1 MAALARLP
9 PRLPLPGERLT
20 TIFPPRATP
29 RILSALRRPLMTKRD
44 FYIDGR
50 WTAPASARD
59 AQVSHAST
67 CRGGPDLVLFCID

>member
-1 MAALARLP
+1 
-9 PRLPLPGERLT
+9 
-20 TIFPPRATP
+20 
-29 RILSALRRPLMTKRD
+29 MTKRD

-67 CRGGPDLVLFCID
+67 CSAQAAAACAD